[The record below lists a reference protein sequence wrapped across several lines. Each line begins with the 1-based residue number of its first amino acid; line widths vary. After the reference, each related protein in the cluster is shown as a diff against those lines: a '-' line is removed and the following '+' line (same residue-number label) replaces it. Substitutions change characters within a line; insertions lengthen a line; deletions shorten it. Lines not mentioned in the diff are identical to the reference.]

1 MAAGR
6 HARGHDRSAMTATAA
21 QDPVRAETG
30 HRDRLLEGMAR
41 AVAER
46 GYAQT
51 SIADIVRE
59 AAVSRRTFY
68 EHFASKTECFLAL
81 YEAASAVALRV
92 LTEAVDPSRPWPAQV
107 EGAVSAY
114 LDCLAADPVLLRTL
128 AVEILG
134 LGLEGLAVRR
144 RVHHAIADFIC
155 AAVPDAQGRPLDR
168 QMAMT
173 VVGGIH
179 ELVLLAVEEGREA
192 DLHALVAPATRLVHA
207 VAQR

>member
-1 MAAGR
+1 MNTSVI
-6 HARGHDRSAMTATAA
+6 SASKISEAN
-21 QDPVRAETG
+21 
-30 HRDRLLEGMAR
+30 HRERLLQGMAR
-41 AVAER
+41 AVAVR

-68 EHFASKTECFLAL
+68 EHFSGKTECLLAL
-81 YEAASAVALRV
+81 YEAASGVALRV
-92 LTEAVDPSRPWPAQV
+92 LAESVDAARPWQAQV
-107 EGAVSAY
+107 EGAVRAY
-114 LDCLAADPVLLRTL
+114 LECLAADPVLLRTL
-128 AVEILG
+128 FVEILG

-144 RVHHAIADFIC
+144 RVHQAIVDFIC

-168 QMAMT
+168 EMGMT

-192 DLHALVAPATRLVHA
+192 DLTTLVGPSTRLVRA

>member
-1 MAAGR
+1 MNT
-6 HARGHDRSAMTATAA
+6 STPPEENLT
-21 QDPVRAETG
+21 ETG
-30 HRDRLLEGMAR
+30 HRERLLQGMAR
-41 AVAER
+41 ALAAR

-68 EHFASKTECFLAL
+68 EHFAGKTECLLAL
-81 YEAASAVALRV
+81 YEAASGVALKV
-92 LTEAVDPSRPWPAQV
+92 LVESVDRSRPWQV
-107 EGAVSAY
+107 QVDGAVRAY
-114 LDCLAADPVLLRTL
+114 LECLASDPVLLRTL
-128 AVEILG
+128 FVEILG

-144 RVHHAIADFIC
+144 RVHLAIADFIG
-155 AAVPDAQGRPLDR
+155 AAVPDAQGQPLDR

-192 DLHALVAPATRLVHA
+192 DLTALVEPATRLVRA

>member
-1 MAAGR
+1 MN
-6 HARGHDRSAMTATAA
+6 SSTAPEEKLTEA
-21 QDPVRAETG
+21 G
-30 HRDRLLEGMAR
+30 HRERLLQGMAR
-41 AVAER
+41 ALAAR

-68 EHFASKTECFLAL
+68 EHFAGKTECLLAL
-81 YEAASAVALRV
+81 YEAASGVALKV
-92 LTEAVDPSRPWPAQV
+92 LVESVDRSRPWQV
-107 EGAVSAY
+107 QVDGAVRAY
-114 LDCLAADPVLLRTL
+114 LECLASDPALLRTL
-128 AVEILG
+128 FVEILG

-144 RVHHAIADFIC
+144 RVHRAIADFIG
-155 AAVPDAQGRPLDR
+155 AAVPDAQGQPLDR

-192 DLHALVAPATRLVHA
+192 DLTALVEPATRLVRA